1 MPIDFASPAPSLLI
15 TLNENTEG
23 LTAGLVYGLPA
34 DFAHYLI
41 ANRKATP
48 VIDFDALADITL
60 NEDELSA
67 LALEAENA

>member
-15 TLNENTEG
+15 TLNEDTEG
-23 LTAGLVYGLPA
+23 LAAGLVYDLPA

-48 VIDFDALADITL
+48 VIDFDALADVKL
-60 NEDELSA
+60 SEDDLHA
-67 LALEAENA
+67 LAGA